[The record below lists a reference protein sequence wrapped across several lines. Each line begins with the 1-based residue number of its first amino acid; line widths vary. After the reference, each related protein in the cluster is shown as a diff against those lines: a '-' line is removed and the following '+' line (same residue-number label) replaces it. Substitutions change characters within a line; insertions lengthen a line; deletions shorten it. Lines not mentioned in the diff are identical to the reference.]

1 MRTVL
6 VSLLLF
12 GCIQTAAARPHPI
25 RWVGRHKV
33 LVISSAALFGSQAAD
48 VQTSIDAQRTCRT
61 CLETNSIVGQHPS
74 SSQFWLFEAALGAG
88 GTFAN
93 WHALKS
99 DSKIGKSLTLGL
111 TGTAI
116 VLHAYAAYHN
126 STLPSAS
133 QRSRIGCAGNSC

>member
-1 MRTVL
+1 MRTAL
-6 VSLLLF
+6 FLLLLF

-25 RWVGRHKV
+25 RWVARNKV

-48 VQTSIDAQRTCRT
+48 VQTSIDVQRSCRT

-99 DSKIGKSLTLGL
+99 DSKIRKSLTLGL
-111 TGTAI
+111 TGAAI
-116 VLHAYAAYHN
+116 MLHAYAAYHN
-126 STLPSAS
+126 STVPSAS
-133 QRSRIGCAGNSC
+133 QKSLIGCAGNSC

>member
-1 MRTVL
+1 MRTAL

-12 GCIQTAAARPHPI
+12 GCVQAAAARPHPI
-25 RWVGRHKV
+25 QWVGRHKV
-33 LVISSAALFGSQAAD
+33 LVISSAALFGSQVAD
-48 VQTSIDAQRTCRT
+48 IQTSIDDQRTCRT
-61 CLETNSIVGQHPS
+61 CLETNPIVGQHPS
-74 SSQFWLFEAALGAG
+74 PPQFWLFEAVLGAG

-126 STLPSAS
+126 STLVGTS
-133 QRSRIGCAGNSC
+133 QRNLPGCAGVSC